1 MLPGLATVPEAASGA
16 VIAGPS
22 MFPGSTAG
30 NVELHCGKVAI
41 PPSLGRLI
49 AGVVLHGLV
58 LEPFEVYGMLIP
70 PTGMPV
76 PACCRSSSIELSAER
91 KFSVMSAAC
100 VTTWFEL
107 FASRNVR
114 TAA

>member
-30 NVELHCGKVAI
+30 NVELHWGKVAI
-41 PPSLGRLI
+41 PPSLGRLT

-58 LEPFEVYGMLIP
+58 LEPFDVYGMLIP
-70 PTGMPV
+70 PTGIPV
-76 PACCRSSSIELSAER
+76 PACCRSSSIELTAER
-91 KFSVMSAAC
+91 KFSVMSPAWLH
-100 VTTWFEL
+100 TRFER
-107 FASRNVR
+107 F
-114 TAA
+114 